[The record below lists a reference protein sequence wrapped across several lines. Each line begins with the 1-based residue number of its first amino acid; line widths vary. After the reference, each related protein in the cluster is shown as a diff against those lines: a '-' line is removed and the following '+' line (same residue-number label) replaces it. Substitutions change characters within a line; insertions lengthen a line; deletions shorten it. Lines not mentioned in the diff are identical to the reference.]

1 MPDDDRELMLRA
13 RSGSREAFD
22 ELVRRW
28 QGRLVG
34 FFHRQCGDRELAE
47 DCTQEVLVRLYRSRG
62 RYQPTARFATFL
74 FTIARNHWI
83 DVARAREVRPD
94 LRATGSGEAEPGED
108 RMMRLPSKEAP
119 PPAQAL
125 LSDDVTRLRAALA
138 RLPVPLRE
146 VVQLG
151 VIEGIPYA
159 DVSSMLSIPVGTVKS
174 RVHAAVHALRTL
186 LSRGDER

>member
-13 RSGSREAFD
+13 GSGSREAFE
-22 ELVRRW
+22 ELVSRW

-34 FFHRQCGDRELAE
+34 FFFRQCGNRELAE
-47 DCTQEVLVRLYRSRG
+47 DCSQEVLVRLYRSRD
-62 RYQPTARFATFL
+62 RYTPDARFPTFL

-83 DVARAREVRPD
+83 DVARARRVRPD
-94 LRATGSGEAEPGED
+94 LHSAGAADDEAGDD
-108 RMMRLPSKEAP
+108 RLSRVPSTEAS

-125 LSDDVTRLRAALA
+125 LADDVTRLRAALA
-138 RLPVPLRE
+138 KLPETLRD

-151 VIEGIPYA
+151 VIEALPYA
-159 DVSSMLSIPVGTVKS
+159 DVASMLAIPIGTVMS

-186 LSRGDER
+186 LSEGGER